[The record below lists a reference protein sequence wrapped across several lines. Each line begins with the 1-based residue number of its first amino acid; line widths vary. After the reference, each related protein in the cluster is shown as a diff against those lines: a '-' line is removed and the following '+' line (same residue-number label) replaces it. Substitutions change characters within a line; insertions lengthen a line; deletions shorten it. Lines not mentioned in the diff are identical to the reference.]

1 MAGAWTF
8 LTNHAHVLVVVRRQP
23 QARLRDIAEAVGV
36 TERAVQLI
44 LGDLEAA
51 GYVQREKVGRRNAY
65 VVLGGPLRHPLEQGR
80 AVEDL
85 LAALDPG

>member
-85 LAALDPG
+85 LAALDAG